1 MVCLPRFKAWDISPV
16 LRLKF
21 LSNLFK
27 KFYGTS
33 IRETKISS
41 IVNGE
46 SIEIKNDNI
55 LIDVP
60 VEEQYRLDDKKF
72 QSQLH
77 ACNKK
82 LYNYQINAIKKILE
96 LERRGYVEKH
106 GYYLCQLVQG
116 NL

>member
-1 MVCLPRFKAWDISPV
+1 MLNRINSKNELVERSYDI
-16 LRLKF
+16 
-21 LSNLFK
+21 FK

-82 LYNYQINAIKKILE
+82 LYNYQRI
-96 LERRGYVEKH
+96 
-106 GYYLCQLVQG
+106 C
-116 NL
+116 